1 MESNLST
8 ERGAKQA
15 LAQAKD
21 ELATELE
28 RVKETLS
35 SEKDELSFELVEA
48 KRCLEVVQLKC
59 VGLEESLA
67 REKNE
72 QCTIVKEKEA
82 LRCRLDDLGL
92 KLETMN
98 KEMKEKNESIG
109 SLQVKRENGGRGRR
123 EKDREGRRGRDRE
136 REGEGERKREN

>member
-1 MESNLST
+1 M
-8 ERGAKQA
+8 

-21 ELATELE
+21 ELATELV

-35 SEKDELSFELVEA
+35 SEKDQLSFELVES

-72 QCTIVKEKEA
+72 NIVIVKEKEA
-82 LRCRLDDLGL
+82 LSCRLDDLEL
-92 KLETMN
+92 KLETVN
-98 KEMKEKNESIG
+98 KEMELKNESIV
-109 SLQVKRENGGRGRR
+109 SLQVE
-123 EKDREGRRGRDRE
+123 RE
-136 REGEGERKREN
+136 RELGGGGGGMEGERGGGEG

>member
-1 MESNLST
+1 MESNLSA
-8 ERGAKQA
+8 ERGAKQE

-35 SEKDELSFELVEA
+35 SENDKLSFELVEA

-67 REKNE
+67 REK
-72 QCTIVKEKEA
+72 KEKERFE
-82 LRCRLDDLGL
+82 LPFG
-92 KLETMN
+92 
-98 KEMKEKNESIG
+98 
-109 SLQVKRENGGRGRR
+109 
-123 EKDREGRRGRDRE
+123 
-136 REGEGERKREN
+136 